1 MMMLRIA
8 RDRTQTFFALSS
20 LSLFNDH
27 VAREREM
34 RDERE
39 REKER
44 VYEKEKRERKKTT
57 RARGLEKV

>member
-39 REKER
+39 RERRREFTKKKSE
-44 VYEKEKRERKKTT
+44 RERKR
-57 RARGLEKV
+57 RARAD